1 MSFEAMEGAVIEEVH
16 LIIQLDSVGFVIQQN
31 CMNLAILY
39 IYTLFFFYSKTK
51 YSLSLFFKYNLFFLN
66 LVAFSINVYCFHLIL
81 LFSHFK
87 PSNLGFRAYRSHAV

>member
-1 MSFEAMEGAVIEEVH
+1 MEEAVVEEVH

-39 IYTLFFFYSKTK
+39 IYTLFFFIQKQNIA
-51 YSLSLFFKYNLFFLN
+51 SLFFKYNLFFLN
-66 LVAFSINVYCFHLIL
+66 LVAFSINFYCFHLIL

-87 PSNLGFRAYRSHAV
+87 PSNSGFRAYRSHAV